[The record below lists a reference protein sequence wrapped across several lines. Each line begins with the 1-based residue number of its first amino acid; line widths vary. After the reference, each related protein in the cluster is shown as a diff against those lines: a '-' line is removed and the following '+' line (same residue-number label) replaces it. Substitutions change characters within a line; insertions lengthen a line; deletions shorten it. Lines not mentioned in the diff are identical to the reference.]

1 MMRSRSFSLPA
12 CALALAAFA
21 LAPPAARAQM
31 AMPSPS
37 AAPAPTVAPAPT
49 PAPSPNAA
57 EAAFLKRI
65 MTNLPKRYPNPQA
78 ATAAGWIRYSREDR
92 TGAISYV
99 NTKYW
104 DTTDPDLPAQLWYDV
119 NGRLLGADFSIP
131 QAESSTG
138 APNRFGIDP
147 KRWFKLAAHVHYV
160 QRNPNGTVFYG
171 KATSAQRYADAN
183 NGDYSHP
190 TAAGLVAAKV
200 VTDAASVPFVFLYPA
215 IWDVT
220 VWVVPNPLGQFADK
234 NPAVTPS
241 PRAGSGEDEPM

>member
-1 MMRSRSFSLPA
+1 
-12 CALALAAFA
+12 
-21 LAPPAARAQM
+21 
-31 AMPSPS
+31 
-37 AAPAPTVAPAPT
+37 
-49 PAPSPNAA
+49 
-57 EAAFLKRI
+57 KRI

-138 APNRFGIDP
+138 APNRFGIAP
-147 KRWFKLAAHVHYV
+147 SRWFKIPAHVHYV
-160 QRNPNGTVFYG
+160 QRMADGTLAYG
-171 KATSAQRYADAN
+171 KGLGAQRYAQAN
-183 NGDYSHP
+183 SGDYSHP
-190 TAAGLVAAKV
+190 TAAGLVSAGV
-200 VTDAASVPFVFLYPA
+200 VPDASSVAFVFLYPA

-220 VWVVPNPLGQFADK
+220 VWVIPNPLGQFADA
-234 NPAVTPS
+234 NPNVKPS
-241 PRAGSGEDEPM
+241 ANAGRGEDM